1 MLKLYYFRTEYYKR
15 LKKAIEPHFVNVNPS
30 VKNSGSAPGLST
42 AFVPFEFQGLDISR
56 QSESSVKSGKSG
68 HVKKMERKV
77 AGSSASKGD
86 KEKGGNKPTAW
97 K

>member
-1 MLKLYYFRTEYYKR
+1 M
-15 LKKAIEPHFVNVNPS
+15 NPLS
-30 VKNSGSAPGLST
+30 KYSGSASGLSSG
-42 AFVPFEFQGLDISR
+42 FVPFEFQGLDISR
-56 QSESSVKSGKSG
+56 HSESSVKSGKSG